1 MSIVCSPKVVFL
13 HRLVCPAGGRMRD
26 DEGAISRID
35 TCETVLKSCCVDVL
49 RVDSSVQRY
58 CIILTISELGG
69 NVLSS
74 ASTCVFLCLF
84 YGNARYD

>member
-69 NVLSS
+69 ECAKFRLYLR
-74 ASTCVFLCLF
+74 FLVSFLW
-84 YGNARYD
+84 